1 MAELHFNNDHNKVVY
16 LLKPKES
23 QGFHQIIDFLNGLY
37 IRYALTV
44 NPTNYASMVRQ
55 FWCFASEVSLPD
67 VTPHPSPNPM
77 PSPPRQSSPPP
88 IPFGLVLSFGVVSTE
103 SIPDIPF
110 SSRPSKPVLE
120 TIFSPMYL
128 RQASND
134 DEHAESVSLALVF
147 DITTWEIIPTEFGLG
162 EIHVLTRADGI
173 VKSLVSDKY
182 KTERATETKAGDIM
196 YMFVDKKYPLT
207 PETIQRML
215 NYGLEIDRD
224 SSGNDLTTAIQ
235 LIQSFLSQLNPAP

>member
-37 IRYALTV
+37 IR
-44 NPTNYASMVRQ
+44 
-55 FWCFASEVSLPD
+55 
-67 VTPHPSPNPM
+67 
-77 PSPPRQSSPPP
+77 QSSPPP
-88 IPFGLVLSFGVVSTE
+88 IPFGFVLSFGVVSTE

-128 RQASND
+128 RQASKD

-162 EIHVLTRADGI
+162 EIHVLTRADGKKGMLLSSGMI
-173 VKSLVSDKY
+173 KINGRS
-182 KTERATETKAGDIM
+182 RAGDSM
-196 YMFVDKKYPLT
+196 P
-207 PETIQRML
+207 
-215 NYGLEIDRD
+215 
-224 SSGNDLTTAIQ
+224 
-235 LIQSFLSQLNPAP
+235 FLLFM